1 MKPYMIAVGGGSGSG
16 KTTIVSELS
25 RVLAND
31 FSVLVV
37 SQDNYYRDLSH
48 LPPEKRSNEN
58 FDHPDSFNHELML
71 DHLSS
76 LQKGMAVES
85 PIYDFKTHTQTGN
98 TLQLEPK
105 QIILFDGIMSL
116 HFPDV
121 KNLFDLSIFVDVPDD
136 VRILRR
142 LQRDTV
148 ERGRTISGI
157 VKQYLTTVRDMHSE
171 FVLPTKWGADLV
183 VGWQSFNKRSIQ
195 KLVSLIHSEMR
206 IRFPISN
213 NEETCIKNNL
223 PS

>member
-25 RVLAND
+25 KVLANE

-48 LPPEKRSNEN
+48 LSPDKRSNEN

-71 DHLSS
+71 EHLSS
-76 LQKGMAVES
+76 LKKGMHVES
-85 PIYDFKTHTQTGN
+85 PIYDFKTHAQTGK
-98 TLQLEPK
+98 TLSLQPK
-105 QIILFDGIMSL
+105 QVILFDGIMSL
-116 HFPDV
+116 HFSGV
-121 KNLFDLSIFVDVPDD
+121 KDLFDLTVFVDVPDD

-157 VKQYLTTVRDMHSE
+157 IKQYLTTVRDMHSE
-171 FVLPTKWGADLV
+171 FVLPTKWEADLI
-183 VGWQSFNKRSIQ
+183 VGWQSFNNRSIQ
-195 KLVSLIHSEMR
+195 KLVALIHSEMN
-206 IRFPISN
+206 IRFPVSAE
-213 NEETCIKNNL
+213 NEDCLKNNL